1 MFLSLYAMNQRYGWL
16 RCMEALAII
25 RMKMIVSVVQN
36 IDTFFLIRQ
45 KLWQAFCPH
54 RRVIFL
60 FLKHILKTVE
70 VG

>member
-36 IDTFFLIRQ
+36 TDTFFFDKAKTSASVLSTPSRN
-45 KLWQAFCPH
+45 
-54 RRVIFL
+54 FL
-60 FLKHILKTVE
+60 VFEAYLKN
-70 VG
+70 G